1 MELEEYP
8 MKLEHANRNAAS
20 SIKPPTPEEYAY
32 ATTRGLGD
40 TITGDQLREIRAHA
54 RAGTRSIVVPTTRS
68 TVGNQT
74 SIETVAERKLKRK
87 IERLENEN
95 CKLKVKIMNGK

>member
-1 MELEEYP
+1 MR
-8 MKLEHANRNAAS
+8 LEHANRNAAS
-20 SIKPPTPEEYAY
+20 IVRPPTPEEYAY
-32 ATTRGLGD
+32 AATRGLGN

-54 RAGTRSIVVPTTRS
+54 KAGTRTIVNSTTRS
-68 TVGNQT
+68 TVG
-74 SIETVAERKLKRK
+74 SPAPVETVAERKLKRK